1 MGRKA
6 ATPAEQLAR
15 IERNRTLGAPLGDA
29 LRELR
34 IHQSALAAHIGVSRP
49 LVAAWISG
57 ATAIPEDHRGAVA
70 ELISAA
76 GQVRALRTAAAKKAR
91 QAEEMAEVARKS
103 WVVSISCE

>member
-76 GQVRALRTAAAKKAR
+76 GQVRALRTAAVRKACQAEALAGDAKKR
-91 QAEEMAEVARKS
+91 
-103 WVVSISCE
+103 WVGAISCE